1 MVNYILARHD
11 WPMVVVRNRNKSQYI
26 DALHQSDVAIGPT
39 PSDGAHA
46 SFQQIGAFARY
57 FQKLVTTELEYDID
71 FVKEQSPNVWWY
83 DGQKITFRSKSTPVI
98 LKALKDDP
106 DIHHRVVK
114 PKGRHSHLSCQKAT
128 SPDVGQRLYRAAW

>member
-1 MVNYILARHD
+1 MVNYILARHN
-11 WPMVVVRNRNKSQYI
+11 WPMVVVRNRNKSLYI

-46 SFQQIGAFARY
+46 TFQQIGVFARY
-57 FQKLVTTELEYDID
+57 FQKLVATELEYDID

-98 LKALKDDP
+98 LKALKDN
-106 DIHHRVVK
+106 
-114 PKGRHSHLSCQKAT
+114 
-128 SPDVGQRLYRAAW
+128 PDVTIDSLSQLAVHIRQS